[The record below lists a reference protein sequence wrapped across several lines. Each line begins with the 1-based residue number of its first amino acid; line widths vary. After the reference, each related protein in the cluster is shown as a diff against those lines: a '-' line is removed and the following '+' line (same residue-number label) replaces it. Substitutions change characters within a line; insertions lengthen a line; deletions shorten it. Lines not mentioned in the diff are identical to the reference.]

1 MIATYIFYQR
11 INFSF
16 NNVINIINQITVS
29 HHDGSPLDRYR
40 LLLGRLDMSAEVVMK
55 SGGRRSID
63 TRMLKMSTDHE
74 GVFEMKLYLRTELG
88 KFCINE
94 MYY

>member
-1 MIATYIFYQR
+1 M
-11 INFSF
+11 
-16 NNVINIINQITVS
+16 
-29 HHDGSPLDRYR
+29 DRYR

-55 SGGRRSID
+55 SGGRRTID

-88 KFCINE
+88 KFYLNKI
-94 MYY
+94 YKHLK